1 MASNPL
7 APITIRSAWCV
18 EATSMISS
26 AGLPSS
32 HTGSAVNPALI
43 SFRTL
48 CSLNLFSLLQPW
60 ILDGQ
65 HDGAG
70 PPPTKIPTILRGE
83 SMM

>member
-1 MASNPL
+1 M
-7 APITIRSAWCV
+7 
-18 EATSMISS
+18 
-26 AGLPSS
+26 
-32 HTGSAVNPALI
+32 NPALI

-70 PPPTKIPTILRGE
+70 PPPTKMPTIVRGE
-83 SMM
+83 SMMWGLL